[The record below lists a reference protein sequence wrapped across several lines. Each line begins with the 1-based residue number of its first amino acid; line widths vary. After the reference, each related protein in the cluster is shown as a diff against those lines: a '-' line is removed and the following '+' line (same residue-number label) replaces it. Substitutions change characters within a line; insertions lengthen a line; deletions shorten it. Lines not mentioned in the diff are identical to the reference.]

1 MANKSIE
8 STTVIDAHLVCPCCG
23 KELKYEARISNFAKV
38 SAINSIIDTTTFNLP
53 DCMIRAICNL
63 CDQEMLYI
71 QDQEALKI
79 FTKSFSYGFPMIVD
93 VGSIG
98 QLNND
103 GTVDLTKPI
112 VVFPTIKFYMDI
124 GYDKRKFL
132 SRLLIDLEYHDK
144 FGDLMTVTAGTVE
157 FRDKYKSYLSNKKGY
172 TLDDVQTYCIMKDH
186 MIDFANEALECI
198 EKYRL

>member
-8 STTVIDAHLVCPCCG
+8 STTVMDAHLVCPCCG

-38 SAINSIIDTTTFNLP
+38 SAITSILDTTTFNLP
-53 DCMIRAICNL
+53 DCMIRATCNL
-63 CDQEMLYI
+63 CDQEMFYI
-71 QDQEALKI
+71 KDNEAVKI

-103 GTVDLTKPI
+103 GSVDLTRPI
-112 VVFPTIKFYMDI
+112 IVFPTIKFYMGI

-144 FGDLMTVTAGTVE
+144 FRDLITIHAGKVE
-157 FRDKYKSYLSNKKGY
+157 FEDKYKDKLVNKKCY
-172 TLDDVQTYCIMKDH
+172 SLDDVSTYCIMKDH
-186 MIDFANEALECI
+186 MLDFANEALDHI
-198 EKYRL
+198 MKYGM